1 MNDHDNLGRWS
12 FSVVGLNGLSEFG
25 ICTVGN
31 GSFKMRDLI
40 KVGILG
46 RNVVERQNK
55 EDKLGREYLTTI
67 KNDDQP
73 T

>member
-1 MNDHDNLGRWS
+1 M
-12 FSVVGLNGLSEFG
+12 GLNRLSEFG

-46 RNVVERQNK
+46 RIVVETQNK
-55 EDKLGREYLTTI
+55 EDKLGRKYLTT
-67 KNDDQP
+67 KTMTNRLDQGVVDRLFAFG
-73 T
+73 